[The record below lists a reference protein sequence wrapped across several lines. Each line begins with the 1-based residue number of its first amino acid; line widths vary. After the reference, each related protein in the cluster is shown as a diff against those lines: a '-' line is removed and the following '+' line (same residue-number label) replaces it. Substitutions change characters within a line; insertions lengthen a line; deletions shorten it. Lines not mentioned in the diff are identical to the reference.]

1 MKQCRLLLL
10 LLALLVGGTTF
21 SQNLS
26 IDNVY
31 TIQLESS
38 GTIMEAGQVKGY
50 YLFYQSD
57 KIDKHTNE
65 YTIQL
70 LDQNLNKV
78 KNIKFTDD
86 KSIKLTEA
94 SFNGSAFCFLFYNED
109 EKTLLP
115 RIYDLTGKLKAEY
128 SRVLDKK
135 SATYMKSQLQW
146 GETKSDEGSN
156 QKIFDVKDK
165 GFVTLIPMRD
175 GKDYSY
181 EVTYYSS
188 IAKKEWS
195 YMPQGEERV
204 KMSSFLGCT
213 DSLIFLES
221 MVREKLMSAKSKS
234 SIIALNFE
242 TKKQAFELDE
252 DASKFK
258 LVPIYCAKQDNGS
271 ILLMGSY
278 YNKEDNVLKDYSQG
292 LGIYTLNSEGK
303 ILTNTYNSWTGDLS
317 KYLEINEKGK
327 VEDIGYLYFHNLI
340 KTKDGK
346 IFAVAEG
353 YKRVADGFGIAMNV
367 LSAAQGGIGNGSNT
381 KVKIT
386 DMVILEFDASYK
398 VKKATVYKKESS
410 SMSLPGLDYNSQH
423 MFAIMVKA
431 LNGFD
436 YTFTTYEN
444 TGDNFTV
451 CYMDYEK
458 TAEYKGAIMHALR
471 YDGTKFRED
480 KVQLKTKA
488 SSQRVFPAKPGYVSI
503 LEYFKKEKKL
513 DFRLEKLN

>member
-10 LLALLVGGTTF
+10 LLAFLATGKAF
-21 SQNLS
+21 SQTLS

-31 TIQLESS
+31 TIQVESS

-50 YLFYQSD
+50 YIFYQSD

-65 YTIQL
+65 FTVQL

-78 KNIKFTDD
+78 KSIKFTDD
-86 KSIKLTEA
+86 KSVKLMEA

-109 EKTLLP
+109 EKTLIP
-115 RIYDLTGKLKAEY
+115 RVYDLSGKLKAEY

-135 SATYMKSQLQW
+135 SVNYMKSQLQW
-146 GETKSDEGSN
+146 GDTRSEDGKN

-165 GFVTLIPMRD
+165 GFVTLIPIRD

-188 IAKKEWS
+188 ITRKEWS
-195 YMPQGEERV
+195 YTPQGEERV
-204 KMSSFLGCT
+204 KMASFLGCT
-213 DSLIFLES
+213 DSVVFLES

-234 SIIALNFE
+234 SILALNFE
-242 TKKQAFELDE
+242 TKKVAFDLDE

-292 LGIYTLNSEGK
+292 LGIYTINSEGK
-303 ILTNTYNSWTGDLS
+303 ILSSTYNSWTGDMS

-327 VEDIGYLYFHNLI
+327 LEDIGYLYFHNLI

-353 YKRVADGFGIAMNV
+353 YKRVADGLGIAMNV
-367 LSAAQGGIGNGSNT
+367 LAASQGGLANGSNT

-386 DMVILEFDASYK
+386 DMVLLEFDANYK
-398 VKKATVYKKESS
+398 VKNATVYKKESS
-410 SMSLPGLDYNSQH
+410 SMSLRGLDYYSQH
-423 MFAIMVKA
+423 MFALMVKA

-436 YTFTTYEN
+436 YSFTTYDN
-444 TGDNFTV
+444 TGENFTV
-451 CYMDYEK
+451 CYLDYEK
-458 TAEYKGAIMHALR
+458 TSDYKGAILHALR
-471 YDGTKFRED
+471 YDGAKFRED